1 MADRNILNRIRYAS
15 FTNSSGMQLF
25 VPPSDLIT
33 VKSIPSVIDPY
44 TTNDVTQQYPL
55 GTKLVYG
62 ERAFRY
68 AGAGGTAFV
77 VGSLYQSV
85 VPLAG
90 HIDEVIGSPA
100 IGATTIDFTPNTV
113 TTDDMALNE
122 FADGYLNIV
131 DEVGE
136 AYLYAIASHPAIVGG
151 VLGVLTLRDPIV
163 IVPAAGATG
172 SILHNKYAV
181 NIVHPSPPTAGVTGI
196 AVGVVSANRFGW
208 LQTAGP
214 ASVLTDTTLIIA
226 DLVVPAATD
235 VGAVMASA
243 AFETDGPMIG
253 HVLLVGANLE
263 HSIIDL
269 KLDSA

>member
-1 MADRNILNRIRYAS
+1 MADRNIKTRVRTAKY
-15 FTNSSGMQLF
+15 TNTSGMELS
-25 VPPSDLIT
+25 VPPSDLVV
-33 VKSIPSVIDPY
+33 VKDIPSVIDPF
-44 TTNDVTQQYPL
+44 TTNDVVQKFPL

-62 ERAFRY
+62 ERAYRY
-68 AGAGGTAFV
+68 AGAGGVAFV

-85 VPLAG
+85 VPLVG

-100 IGATTIDFTPNTV
+100 VGAVTIDFTPAV
-113 TTDDMALNE
+113 DSTDDMALNE

-136 AYLYAIASHPAIVGG
+136 AYLYAIASHPIILGAVS
-151 VLGVLTLRDPIV
+151 GVLTLRDPIV
-163 IVPAAGATG
+163 VVPAAGATG

-181 NIVHPSPPTAGVTGI
+181 NIVHPAPATAGITGV

-214 ASVLTDTTLIIA
+214 ASVLTDTTLLIS
-226 DLVVPAATD
+226 DVVVPATTD
-235 VGAVMASA
+235 NGAVMASA
-243 AFETDGPMIG
+243 AFETDGPLVG
-253 HVLLVGANLE
+253 NVLLVGADLE

-269 KLDSA
+269 KLESA

>member
-1 MADRNILNRIRYAS
+1 MADRNILRRVRYAKYILR
-15 FTNSSGMQLF
+15 NGMELT
-25 VPPSDLIT
+25 VPASDLIS
-33 VKSIPSVIDPY
+33 VLNIPSEIDPF
-44 TTNDVTQQYPL
+44 TTNDVAQAYPL

-62 ERAFRY
+62 ERAYRY

-100 IGATTIDFTPNTV
+100 IGATVIDFTPNTV

-122 FADGYLNIV
+122 FSDGYINIV

-136 AYLYAIASHPAIVGG
+136 AYLYSIASHPAIVGG

-172 SILHNKYAV
+172 SILHNKFAV
-181 NIVHPSPPTAGVTGI
+181 NIVHPSPPTAGVTGV
-196 AVGVVSANRFGW
+196 AVGVVTANQFGW

-235 VGAVMASA
+235 IGAVMASA

-269 KLDSA
+269 KLESA